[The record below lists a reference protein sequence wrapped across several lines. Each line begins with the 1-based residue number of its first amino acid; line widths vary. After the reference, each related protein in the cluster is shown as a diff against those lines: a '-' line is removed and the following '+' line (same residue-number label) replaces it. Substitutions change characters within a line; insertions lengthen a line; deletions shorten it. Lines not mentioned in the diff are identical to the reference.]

1 MEKRRVMGKK
11 IVIIGGGSGGYV
23 SAIRLSR
30 LGNEVVLI
38 EKDKLGGTCL
48 NRGCIPTKALY
59 GSAEAVHA
67 ARGLGSFGIRI
78 EGPIGIDA
86 KRIQERKEEVVG
98 SLVSGVT
105 QLLKANGVRVIT
117 GEARIIDGSV
127 KVLNEEL
134 KYDDL
139 IIATGSVPAVP
150 PIYGVE
156 LEGVLTSDE
165 LLCFDEIP
173 AELVIIGGG
182 VIGMELAGIMSA
194 FGSKVT
200 VLEAMP
206 AILPMVDSEIV
217 RRLSPILKRSG
228 IEVVTG
234 ANVTGIINVDGIIKV
249 NYSTKKGE
257 ESRNADKVLLSVG
270 RRPNIEGLGLE
281 EAGIAFDRKGII
293 ADENFETSVK
303 GVYAIGDVNGKV
315 LLAHAASA
323 QAEYVS
329 ELISGNEARIG
340 RIIPSCVFMFPE
352 IAQAGDTEDQLKAS
366 GIEYTVSKFQFGA
379 NGKALAM
386 GHGEGVIK
394 VLGDKDGRLLGVHI
408 LGPHASDLIHEA
420 VVMIENGQG
429 VEDAKGIIHAHPTL
443 SEAFHE
449 AVMGLAGDA
458 VHLMPTK
465 RRTV

>member
-1 MEKRRVMGKK
+1 MEKRRIMGKK

-59 GSAEAVHA
+59 GSAEALHA
-67 ARGLGSFGIRI
+67 ARSLDSFGIRI
-78 EGPIGIDA
+78 DGPIVIDSS
-86 KRIQERKEEVVG
+86 RIQERKAEVVG

-105 QLLKANGVRVIT
+105 QLLKANGVRVVE
-117 GEARIIDGSV
+117 GEARILDGRV
-127 KVLNEEL
+127 LVLNEEL
-134 KYDDL
+134 KYDNL
-139 IIATGSVPAVP
+139 IIATGSTPVVPSIKGA
-150 PIYGVE
+150 E
-156 LEGVLTSDE
+156 QEGVVTSDE
-165 LLCFDEIP
+165 LLGFEEIP
-173 AELVIIGGG
+173 REIVIIGGG
-182 VIGMELAGIMSA
+182 VIGMELAGIMNA

-206 AILPMVDSEIV
+206 SILPMVDSEIV
-217 RRLSPILKRSG
+217 RRLSPVLKKSG
-228 IEVVTG
+228 IEIVTG
-234 ANVTGIINVDGIIKV
+234 ATVSCIDSVDGRLNV
-249 NYSTKKGE
+249 SYSTKKGE
-257 ESRNADKVLLSVG
+257 ETRSADKVLLSVG
-270 RRPNIEGLGLE
+270 RRPNLEGLGLE
-281 EAGIAFDRKGII
+281 EAGIAYDRKGII

-340 RIIPSCVFMFPE
+340 RFIPSCVFMFPE
-352 IAQAGDTEDQLKAS
+352 IAQAGETEDQLKAS
-366 GIEYTVSKFQFGA
+366 GIEYQVSKFQFGA

-420 VVMIENGQG
+420 VVMMENGQG
-429 VEDAKGIIHAHPTL
+429 VEDAGVIIHAHPTL
-443 SEAFHE
+443 SEALHE

-458 VHLMPTK
+458 VHLMPLK
-465 RRTV
+465 RRT

>member
-1 MEKRRVMGKK
+1 MEKRRIMGKK

-59 GSAEAVHA
+59 GSAEALHA
-67 ARGLGSFGIRI
+67 ARSLDSFGIRI
-78 EGPIGIDA
+78 DGPIVIDSL
-86 KRIQERKEEVVG
+86 RIQERKAEVVG

-105 QLLKANGVRVIT
+105 QLLKANGVRVVE
-117 GEARIIDGSV
+117 GEARILDGRV
-127 KVLNEEL
+127 LVLNEEF
-134 KYDDL
+134 KYDNL
-139 IIATGSVPAVP
+139 IIATGSTPVVP
-150 PIYGVE
+150 PIKGAE
-156 LEGVLTSDE
+156 QEGVVTSDE
-165 LLCFDEIP
+165 LLGFEEIP
-173 AELVIIGGG
+173 RELVIIGGG
-182 VIGMELAGIMSA
+182 VIGMELAGIMNA

-206 AILPMVDSEIV
+206 SILPMVDSEIV
-217 RRLSPILKRSG
+217 RRLSPVLKKSG
-228 IEVVTG
+228 IEIVTG
-234 ANVTGIINVDGIIKV
+234 AAVTCIGRVDGRLNV
-249 NYSTKKGE
+249 SYSTKKGE
-257 ESRNADKVLLSVG
+257 ETRSADKVLLSVG
-270 RRPNIEGLGLE
+270 RRPNLEGMGLE
-281 EAGIAFDRKGII
+281 EAGIAYDRKGII
-293 ADENFETSVK
+293 TDENFETSVK

-352 IAQAGDTEDQLKAS
+352 IAQAGETEDQLKAS
-366 GIEYTVSKFQFGA
+366 GIEYQVSKFQFGA

-394 VLGDKDGRLLGVHI
+394 VLGEKDGRLLGVHI

-420 VVMIENGQG
+420 VLMMENGQG
-429 VEDAKGIIHAHPTL
+429 VEDARRIIHAHPTL

-449 AVMGLAGDA
+449 AVLGLAGDA
-458 VHLMPTK
+458 VHLMPQK
-465 RRTV
+465 RRT